1 MSVAS
6 NVTIVT
12 FKPGKRHAIV
22 DPPLWQY
29 DVGQIL
35 KFGDLDLPSVYE
47 VQFSNEPFK
56 GKAKPQIGGP
66 DGVEI
71 PNEYFLS
78 GASIHAWLYLHVGE
92 NDGAVEYHVE
102 IPINRKSERV
112 EEEFTPVQRDFAEQ
126 TLAALTQVSAEVA
139 TARDETIEAA
149 ESILG
154 AEERVAAHA
163 DQVAANAQA
172 AAESEANAKASEDAA
187 KLSEDNAKASED
199 NAKES
204 ETKAKEY
211 ADAAK
216 VSEDNAK
223 ESEDNAK
230 LSETNAKASEE
241 AAQQSQET
249 AATSEFH
256 AVAARNAS
264 EEARDAAYDARDQAA
279 DYAEAARQV
288 ATEMGFVNFY
298 IDENGDLIML
308 KTINV
313 TDINFTLEEGDLM
326 FHAYYRGT

>member
-1 MSVAS
+1 MSVAN

-47 VQFSNEPFK
+47 VQFSNDPFN

-71 PNEYFLS
+71 PSEYFQS
-78 GASIHAWLYLHVGE
+78 GASIHAWLYLHVGAE
-92 NDGAVEYHVE
+92 DGAVEYHVE

-126 TLAALTQVSAEVA
+126 TLAALAQVSAEAA

-154 AEERVAAHA
+154 AEERVEAYAE
-163 DQVAANAQA
+163 QVAANAEA
-172 AAESEANAKASEDAA
+172 ASASELNAKASEDAA
-187 KLSEDNAKASED
+187 ALSEQNAKTSEDNAKASED
-199 NAKES
+199 AAAISETNAK
-204 ETKAKEY
+204 T
-211 ADAAK
+211 
-216 VSEDNAK
+216 SEDNAK
-223 ESEDNAK
+223 ESEDQAK
-230 LSETNAKASEE
+230 LSETNARASEL
-241 AAQQSQET
+241 AAKQSEDT
-249 AATSEFH
+249 AAESEFH
-256 AVAARNAS
+256 ATAARNAS

>member
-78 GASIHAWLYLHVGE
+78 GASIHAWLYLHVGA

-126 TLAALTQVSAEVA
+126 TLAALTQVSAEVT

-154 AEERVAAHA
+154 AEERVEAHA
-163 DQVAANAQA
+163 EQVAANAQA
-172 AAESEANAKASEDAA
+172 AAASEVNAKASEDAAKQSELNAKESEDNAKASEDAAALSETNAAQSEANAKASEDAA
-187 KLSEDNAKASED
+187 ALSEVNAKASED
-199 NAKES
+199 
-204 ETKAKEY
+204 
-211 ADAAK
+211 AAK
-216 VSEDNAK
+216 VSEQNAATA
-223 ESEDNAK
+223 EGVA
-230 LSETNAKASEE
+230 T
-241 AAQQSQET
+241 AAQ
-249 AATSEFH
+249 
-256 AVAARNAS
+256 NAS
-264 EEARDAAYDARDQAA
+264 EEARDLAYDAVDLAA
-279 DYAEAARQV
+279 QYAENARQV
-288 ATEMGFVNFY
+288 ATEVGFINFE
-298 IDENGDLIML
+298 IDENGDLIMY
-308 KTINV
+308 KTTNV
-313 TDINFTLEEGDLM
+313 TGINFSLQEGDLM
-326 FHAYYRGT
+326 FHAYYNQ